1 VHDEDP
7 VPRGVR
13 FLPGLVS
20 LVLAIAMTWPLLLHL
35 GTDASQETYDTP
47 FQTWQLA
54 WIGHA
59 LLHHP
64 LALFQSN
71 TYWPEKDSLAFS
83 DVLLGYAPAALIASP
98 GPHAALAIHNLLVI
112 FADALAF
119 LGAYLLA
126 RELGAGR
133 WGGLVAGAAYAYA
146 PWRLVQTGHLHVISS
161 GGIPLALYLL
171 LRGYR
176 RRSGRLILS
185 GWLVAAWQITLG
197 FTLGLQLAYLL
208 AILAVL
214 AAALWLRAGRPRPP
228 GSVVDATA
236 VGAAVFATTCI
247 VVAQP
252 YLRVLHHYPE
262 SRKTPAQIAYY
273 SPSARAFLAAPSTD
287 FVWSGLTAHWR
298 NSGLAPGEGWLF
310 PGLTVV
316 LLAVLGLL
324 GATYGT
330 ALRVG
335 LAGGTILCWI
345 LSLGLPHKNPTGGF
359 SLYRLLYEHAPGW
372 DGVRT
377 PGRINTLTS
386 LGLALLAAAGVHVL
400 QRHVFRRGGR
410 TAATL
415 VPVGLAAAVLVEGV
429 GPLPHPRLPD
439 PPPGVAAAPAPQLH
453 LPPFSGDPLYTYW
466 SIDRFPR
473 IANGIGSF
481 TPSQYDEI
489 VRSASTFPDASSVA
503 YLRQIGIESVVLHR
517 DLAAGTPFADV
528 SERSIAG
535 LGITREDAG
544 NATIYLLGSA
554 AP

>member
-1 VHDEDP
+1 MMSSPPTMWGSRKNSIARPAAMRPHSARGSGCTVDAKRRHERILPAPESSAEVGRAERWSPPSGRAAAAGASRRVATDVPPLGFAPVHDEDP

-185 GWLVAAWQITLG
+185 GWLVAAWQIPLG

-298 NSGLAPGEGWLF
+298 NSGLAPGEG
-310 PGLTVV
+310 
-316 LLAVLGLL
+316 
-324 GATYGT
+324 
-330 ALRVG
+330 
-335 LAGGTILCWI
+335 
-345 LSLGLPHKNPTGGF
+345 
-359 SLYRLLYEHAPGW
+359 
-372 DGVRT
+372 
-377 PGRINTLTS
+377 
-386 LGLALLAAAGVHVL
+386 
-400 QRHVFRRGGR
+400 
-410 TAATL
+410 
-415 VPVGLAAAVLVEGV
+415 
-429 GPLPHPRLPD
+429 
-439 PPPGVAAAPAPQLH
+439 
-453 LPPFSGDPLYTYW
+453 
-466 SIDRFPR
+466 
-473 IANGIGSF
+473 
-481 TPSQYDEI
+481 
-489 VRSASTFPDASSVA
+489 
-503 YLRQIGIESVVLHR
+503 
-517 DLAAGTPFADV
+517 
-528 SERSIAG
+528 
-535 LGITREDAG
+535 
-544 NATIYLLGSA
+544 
-554 AP
+554 